1 MAKRR
6 AGGPSPSSPEV
17 PSPEIPSQGIP
28 AAEPAGSDRG
38 SESTPSLSA
47 MMPRL
52 GGLAGRF
59 AKRFFS
65 GFALEPD
72 DVERLRSLERRG
84 AVVFVMRY
92 SSRLDYLLF
101 NWLFL
106 VSGIRLAAHANG
118 VRLMY
123 LRPFGEV
130 LRLGFQALQLR
141 LREGRQ
147 GVRRD
152 GLGRARRVI
161 EEGGTLFLFLRTDRI
176 RSRIQP
182 KSQAVVSASREIDQL
197 REIVD
202 SAFALPQ
209 EVSLVPLALF
219 WRTGGK
225 PQRPL
230 IDVLYGAP
238 DRPTTT
244 WKLVSFLWSY
254 RNLAVRVGRAIDL
267 RRFIDERREA
277 GPERIVRQVRRSLLI
292 FLRREEKPVLGATLR
307 SRARIEELVLEDP
320 QLQAAIRAQV
330 ERTRSAPVLVEM
342 QARRHLREIAAH
354 PSPTVLAALYAFVDW
369 MFGRMFARIDVIG
382 LDRVVEAAK
391 LHPLVLIPSHRSY
404 FDFLILSWLFYQRH
418 LAPPLVAAGANLGF
432 FPLGPTFRRAGAFFL
447 RRSFDGDQLYTAVFR
462 SYIQLLIKD
471 GATQEFFIEGTRS
484 RTGKTLQPRM
494 GLLSMVLDAF
504 RRGVRRDV
512 YVIPIGFTYERL
524 VEETSMTDMK
534 RGGAKQAES
543 TLQILR
549 ARSVL
554 RHRFGAVTVRF
565 GEPMPLSEIGELGS
579 KPGEEETSRG
589 RGSELHDVSQRLGE
603 EICRRIN
610 LLTTAERSAVAAAT
624 LLAGPARGVRVRN
637 FEEGVVESAE
647 IVQLV
652 GLEWSDTLTQA
663 LTERRPLDAVE
674 LLLQAGIVELRSSR
688 DGDLLVFEE
697 SAREVLAYYRA
708 TVLPALAWP
717 GLLALPLL
725 ERGKAWAPDDLRR
738 EAARWLHLLRGEFFP
753 PRFDEQIRTF
763 RVVLEHFAARGWIV
777 QGPGGV
783 ASTEPGHVWMAFFSD
798 QVRPIL
804 ENYQALFTAV
814 QVQSEPAPRSELMA
828 AARAVLEE
836 RLVLGEARHSEA
848 LCETTFGNA
857 FQLLLNEEVVAVD
870 GNPRRD
876 QTVVSAGPRRAEL
889 ASWVE
894 QVARALACG

>member
-1 MAKRR
+1 MAKPE
-6 AGGPSPSSPEV
+6 AGRPSPSNEGSPEG
-17 PSPEIPSQGIP
+17 EP
-28 AAEPAGSDRG
+28 AAPARS
-38 SESTPSLSA
+38 SAESTPSLSA

-72 DVERLRSLERRG
+72 DVERLHALERRG

-106 VSGIRLAAHANG
+106 GSGIRLAAHANG
-118 VRLMY
+118 VRLIY

-130 LRLGFQALQLR
+130 LRLGFEALRLR

-147 GVRRD
+147 GVRRE

-182 KSQAVVSASREIDQL
+182 KPQAVVSASREIDQL

-202 SAFALPQ
+202 AAFALPQ

-244 WKLVSFLWSY
+244 WKIVSFLWSY

-292 FLRREEKPVLGATLR
+292 FLRREEKPVLGATMR

-320 QLQAAIRAQV
+320 QVQDAIQAQV
-330 ERTRSAPVLVEM
+330 ERSRSAPLLVEM

-354 PSPTVLAALYAFVDW
+354 PSPTVLATLYVFVDW
-369 MFGRMFARIDVIG
+369 MFARMFARIDVHG

-391 LHPLVLIPSHRSY
+391 LHPLVLIPSHRSH
-404 FDFLILSWLFYQRH
+404 FDYLILSWLFYQRH
-418 LAPPLVAAGANLGF
+418 LAPPLVAAGANLAF

-534 RGGAKQAES
+534 RGGAKKAES
-543 TLQILR
+543 TLEILR

-554 RHRFGAVTVRF
+554 RNRFGTVTVRF
-565 GEPMPLSEIGELGS
+565 GEPMPLSELGELGGR
-579 KPGEEETSRG
+579 PDEEEGSPA
-589 RGSELHDVSQRLGE
+589 RGSELRDVSERLGE

-610 LLTTAERSAVAAAT
+610 LLITAGRSAVAAAV
-624 LLAGPARGVRVRN
+624 LLAGPARGARVRS
-637 FEEGVVESAE
+637 FEEGVIEVAE
-647 IVQLV
+647 IVRSV
-652 GLEWSDTLTQA
+652 GLEWSEMLSQTLA
-663 LTERRPLDAVE
+663 EGRPLGAVD

-697 SAREVLAYYRA
+697 TAREVLAYYRA
-708 TVLPALAWP
+708 TLLPALAWP

-725 ERGKAWAPDDLRR
+725 ERGKAWTADELAR
-738 EAARWLHLLRGEFFP
+738 EACSWLQLLRGEFFP
-753 PRFDEQIRTF
+753 PRFEEQVRTF
-763 RVVLEHFAARGWIV
+763 QRVLEHFAARGWVIA
-777 QGPGGV
+777 GPGGV
-783 ASTEPGHVWMAFFSD
+783 AATEPGHAWMAFFAD
-798 QVRPIL
+798 QIRPML
-804 ENYQALFTAV
+804 ENYQALFTATEA
-814 QVQSEPAPRSELMA
+814 QRAPAPRSELMRA
-828 AARAVLEE
+828 SRAVLEE

-857 FQLLLNEEVVAVD
+857 FQLLLDEEVVAVD

-876 QTVVSAGPRRAEL
+876 QTLVSPGRRRAEL
-889 ASWVE
+889 AAWIE
-894 QVARALACG
+894 RVARGLACG

>member
-1 MAKRR
+1 MAKPG
-6 AGGPSPSSPEV
+6 AGRPSPSSDEV
-17 PSPEIPSQGIP
+17 PEGEP
-28 AAEPAGSDRG
+28 AAHRSIEA
-38 SESTPSLSA
+38 TPSLSA

-72 DVERLRSLERRG
+72 DVERLRALEQRG

-106 VSGIRLAAHANG
+106 GSGIRLAAHANG
-118 VRLMY
+118 VRLIY

-130 LRLGFQALQLR
+130 LRLGFDALRLR

-182 KSQAVVSASREIDQL
+182 KPQAVVSASREIDQL

-202 SAFALPQ
+202 ASFALSQ

-244 WKLVSFLWSY
+244 WKIVSFLWSY
-254 RNLAVRVGRAIDL
+254 RNLAVRVGRPIDL

-292 FLRREEKPVLGATLR
+292 FLRREEKPVLGATMR

-320 QLQAAIRAQV
+320 QVQDAIRAQV
-330 ERTRSAPVLVEM
+330 ERARSAPLLVEM
-342 QARRHLREIAAH
+342 HARRHLREIAAH
-354 PSPTVLAALYAFVDW
+354 PSPTVLATLYVFVDW
-369 MFGRMFARIDVIG
+369 MFARMFARIDVHG

-391 LHPLVLIPSHRSY
+391 MHPLVLIPSHRSH
-404 FDFLILSWLFYQRH
+404 FDYLILSWLFYQRH
-418 LAPPLVAAGANLGF
+418 LAPPLVAAGANLAF

-447 RRSFDGDQLYTAVFR
+447 RRSFDGDRLYTAVFR

-471 GATQEFFIEGTRS
+471 GATQEFFIEGARS

-524 VEETSMTDMK
+524 VEETSMTEMK
-534 RGGAKQAES
+534 RGAAKKAES
-543 TLQILR
+543 TLEILR

-554 RHRFGAVTVRF
+554 RNRFGAVTVRF
-565 GEPMPLSEIGELGS
+565 GEPMPLSEIAGVGELGR
-579 KPGEEETSRG
+579 KPDDEESARG
-589 RGSELHDVSQRLGE
+589 RGSELHDVSERIGE

-610 LLTTAERSAVAAAT
+610 LLITAGRSAVSAAV
-624 LLAGPARGVRVRN
+624 LLAGPARGARVKS
-637 FEEGVVESAE
+637 FEEGVVEVAE
-647 IVQLV
+647 IVRRV
-652 GLEWSDTLTQA
+652 GLEWSEMLTQTLA
-663 LTERRPLDAVE
+663 EQRPLGAVD
-674 LLLQAGIVELRSSR
+674 LLLQAGIVEQRSSR

-725 ERGKAWAPDDLRR
+725 ERGKVQSTDGLVR
-738 EAARWLHLLRGEFFP
+738 EAARWLELLRIEFFP
-753 PRFDEQIRTF
+753 PSVEEQTRTF
-763 RVVLEHFAARGWIV
+763 LSVLDHFCARGWV
-777 QGPGGV
+777 AQGPGG
-783 ASTEPGHVWMAFFSD
+783 AAATEPGFAWMTFFAD
-798 QVRPIL
+798 QVRPVL

-814 QVQSEPAPRSELMA
+814 QAQSAPLARSELMRT
-828 AARAVLEE
+828 ARAGLEE

-848 LCETTFGNA
+848 LCDTTFGNA
-857 FQLLLNEEVVAVD
+857 FQLLLDEQVVAVD

-876 QTVVSAGPRRAEL
+876 QTLVSDGPRRGEL
-889 ASWVE
+889 AAWID